1 MNMNN
6 MGPSPVITQ
15 ADAGL
20 SRFFA
25 RIYGLVGAGIGL
37 SAVVAALMLFVFP
50 ENMIAIMT
58 GGRLIYLGALG
69 LELALVFVASSAARR
84 NTPWALPLFLIY
96 SALNGFTM
104 SFIIAAYTGAEV
116 VGAFVSSAVVFFIMA
131 AIGATTKKDLSG
143 MAKALIAGLIGII
156 IAGVVNIFLGSGMM
170 SFLVSVASVVIFS
183 GLIAYENQL
192 IKRVYGQTHGQVHD
206 GWAISMALSLYLD
219 FINLFLSILNLF
231 GRRN

>member
-1 MNMNN
+1 MDMNN
-6 MGPSPVITQ
+6 MGQSPIITQ

-25 RIYGLVGAGIGL
+25 KIYSLVGMGIGL
-37 SAVVAALMLFVFP
+37 SAVIAALMLFVFP

-58 GGRLIYLGALG
+58 GGRMIYLGAIF

-84 NTPWALPLFLIY
+84 NTPWALPLFLVY

-104 SFIIAAYTGAEV
+104 SFVIAAYTGAQV
-116 VGAFVSSAVVFFIMA
+116 VGAFVSSAAVFFIMA

-156 IAGVVNIFLGSGMM
+156 IAGLVNAFLGSGMM
-170 SFLVSVASVVIFS
+170 SLLISVVTVVIFS
-183 GLIAYENQL
+183 GLIAYENQI
-192 IKRVYGQTHGQVHD
+192 IKRDYGQTRGQVSD

>member
-1 MNMNN
+1 MDMNN
-6 MGPSPVITQ
+6 MGQSPIITQ

-25 RIYGLVGAGIGL
+25 KIYSLVGMGIGL
-37 SAVVAALMLFVFP
+37 SAVIAALMLFVFP

-58 GGRLIYLGALG
+58 GGRMIYLGAIF

-84 NTPWALPLFLIY
+84 NTPWALPLFLVY

-104 SFIIAAYTGAEV
+104 SFVIAAYTGAQV
-116 VGAFVSSAVVFFIMA
+116 VGAFVSSAAVFFIMA

-156 IAGVVNIFLGSGMM
+156 IAGLVNAFLGSGMM
-170 SFLVSVASVVIFS
+170 SLLISVVTVVIFS
-183 GLIAYENQL
+183 GLIAYENQI
-192 IKRVYGQTHGQVHD
+192 IKRVYGQTRGQVSD

-219 FINLFLSILNLF
+219 FINLFVSILNLF

>member
-1 MNMNN
+1 
-6 MGPSPVITQ
+6 MGQSPIITQ

-25 RIYGLVGAGIGL
+25 KIYSLVGMGIGL
-37 SAVVAALMLFVFP
+37 SAVIAALMLFVFP

-58 GGRLIYLGALG
+58 GGRMIYLGAIF
-69 LELALVFVASSAARR
+69 LELALVFVALSAARR
-84 NTPWALPLFLIY
+84 NTPWALPLFLVY

-104 SFIIAAYTGAEV
+104 SFVIAAYTGAQV
-116 VGAFVSSAVVFFIMA
+116 VGAFVSSAAVFFIMA

-143 MAKALIAGLIGII
+143 MAKALMAGLIGII
-156 IAGVVNIFLGSGMM
+156 IAGLVNAFLGSGMM
-170 SFLVSVASVVIFS
+170 SLLISVVTVVIFS
-183 GLIAYENQL
+183 GLIAYENQI
-192 IKRVYGQTHGQVHD
+192 IKRVYGQTRGQVSD

>member
-1 MNMNN
+1 
-6 MGPSPVITQ
+6 MGQSPIITQ

-25 RIYGLVGAGIGL
+25 KIYSLVGMGIGL
-37 SAVVAALMLFVFP
+37 SAVIAALMLFVFP

-58 GGRLIYLGALG
+58 GGRMIYLGAIF

-84 NTPWALPLFLIY
+84 NTPWALPLFLVY

-104 SFIIAAYTGAEV
+104 SFVIAAYTGAQV
-116 VGAFVSSAVVFFIMA
+116 VGVFVSSAAVFFIMA

-143 MAKALIAGLIGII
+143 MAKALMAGLIGII
-156 IAGVVNIFLGSGMM
+156 IAGLVNAFLGSGMM
-170 SFLVSVASVVIFS
+170 SLLISVVTVVIFS
-183 GLIAYENQL
+183 GLIAYENQI
-192 IKRVYGQTHGQVHD
+192 IKRVYGQTRGQVSD

>member
-1 MNMNN
+1 MDMNN
-6 MGPSPVITQ
+6 MGQSPIITQ

-25 RIYGLVGAGIGL
+25 KIYSLVGMGIGL
-37 SAVVAALMLFVFP
+37 SAVIAALMLFVFT

-58 GGRLIYLGALG
+58 GGRMIYLGAIF

-84 NTPWALPLFLIY
+84 NTPWALPLFLVY

-104 SFIIAAYTGAEV
+104 SFVIAAYTGAQV
-116 VGAFVSSAVVFFIMA
+116 VGAFVSSAAVFFIMA

-156 IAGVVNIFLGSGMM
+156 IAGLVNAFLGSGMM
-170 SFLVSVASVVIFS
+170 SLLISVVTVVIFS
-183 GLIAYENQL
+183 GLIAYENQI
-192 IKRVYGQTHGQVHD
+192 IKRVYGQTRGQVSD

>member
-1 MNMNN
+1 MDMNN
-6 MGPSPVITQ
+6 MGQSPIITQ

-25 RIYGLVGAGIGL
+25 KIYSLVGMGIGL
-37 SAVVAALMLFVFP
+37 SAVIAALMLFVFP

-58 GGRLIYLGALG
+58 GGRMIYLGAIF

-84 NTPWALPLFLIY
+84 NTPWALPLFLVY

-104 SFIIAAYTGAEV
+104 SFVIAAYTGAQV
-116 VGAFVSSAVVFFIMA
+116 VGAFVSSAAVFFIMA
-131 AIGATTKKDLSG
+131 VIGATTKKDLSG
-143 MAKALIAGLIGII
+143 MAKALMAGLIGII
-156 IAGVVNIFLGSGMM
+156 IAGLVNAFLGSGMM
-170 SFLVSVASVVIFS
+170 SLLISVVTVVIFS
-183 GLIAYENQL
+183 GLIAYENQI
-192 IKRVYGQTHGQVHD
+192 IKRVYGQTRGQVSD

>member
-1 MNMNN
+1 MDMNN
-6 MGPSPVITQ
+6 MGQSPIITQ

-25 RIYGLVGAGIGL
+25 KIYSLVGMGIGL
-37 SAVVAALMLFVFP
+37 SAVIAALMLFVFP

-58 GGRLIYLGALG
+58 GGRMIYLGAIF

-84 NTPWALPLFLIY
+84 NTPWALPLFLVY

-104 SFIIAAYTGAEV
+104 SFVIAAYTGAQV
-116 VGAFVSSAVVFFIMA
+116 VGVFVSSAAVFFIMA

-143 MAKALIAGLIGII
+143 MAKALMAGLIGII
-156 IAGVVNIFLGSGMM
+156 IAGLVNAFLGSGMM
-170 SFLVSVASVVIFS
+170 SLLISVVTVVIFS
-183 GLIAYENQL
+183 GLIAYENQI
-192 IKRVYGQTHGQVHD
+192 IKRVYGQTRGQVSD

>member
-1 MNMNN
+1 MDMNN
-6 MGPSPVITQ
+6 MGQSPIITQ

-25 RIYGLVGAGIGL
+25 KIYSLVGMGIGL
-37 SAVVAALMLFVFP
+37 SAVIAALMLFVFP

-58 GGRLIYLGALG
+58 GGRMIYLGAIF

-84 NTPWALPLFLIY
+84 NTPWTLPLFLVY

-104 SFIIAAYTGAEV
+104 SFVIAAYTGAQV
-116 VGAFVSSAVVFFIMA
+116 VGAFVSSAAVFFIMA

-156 IAGVVNIFLGSGMM
+156 IAGLVNAFLGSGMM
-170 SFLVSVASVVIFS
+170 SLLISVVTVVIFS
-183 GLIAYENQL
+183 GLIAYENQI
-192 IKRVYGQTHGQVHD
+192 IKRVYGQTRGQVSD

>member
-1 MNMNN
+1 MDMNN
-6 MGPSPVITQ
+6 MGQSPIITQ

-25 RIYGLVGAGIGL
+25 KIYSLVGMGIGL
-37 SAVVAALMLFVFP
+37 SAVIAALMLFVFP

-58 GGRLIYLGALG
+58 GGRMIYLGAIF
-69 LELALVFVASSAARR
+69 LELALVFVALSAARR
-84 NTPWALPLFLIY
+84 NTPWALPLFLVY

-104 SFIIAAYTGAEV
+104 SFVIAAYTGAQV
-116 VGAFVSSAVVFFIMA
+116 VGAFVSSAAVFFIMA

-143 MAKALIAGLIGII
+143 MAKALMAGLIGII
-156 IAGVVNIFLGSGMM
+156 IAGLVNAFLGSGMM
-170 SFLVSVASVVIFS
+170 SLLISVVTVVIFS
-183 GLIAYENQL
+183 GLIAYENQI
-192 IKRVYGQTHGQVHD
+192 IKRVYGQTRGQVSD

>member
-1 MNMNN
+1 
-6 MGPSPVITQ
+6 MGQSPIITQ

-25 RIYGLVGAGIGL
+25 KIYSLVGMGIGL
-37 SAVVAALMLFVFP
+37 SAVIAALMLFVFP

-58 GGRLIYLGALG
+58 GGRMIYLGAIF

-84 NTPWALPLFLIY
+84 NTPWALPLFLVY

-104 SFIIAAYTGAEV
+104 SFVIAAYTGAQV
-116 VGAFVSSAVVFFIMA
+116 VGAFVSSAAVFFIMA

-143 MAKALIAGLIGII
+143 MAKALMAGLIGII
-156 IAGVVNIFLGSGMM
+156 IAGLVNAFLGSGMM
-170 SFLVSVASVVIFS
+170 SLLISVVTVVIFS
-183 GLIAYENQL
+183 GLIAYENQI
-192 IKRVYGQTHGQVHD
+192 IKRVYGQTRGQVSD

>member
-1 MNMNN
+1 
-6 MGPSPVITQ
+6 MGQSPIITQ

-25 RIYGLVGAGIGL
+25 KIYSLVGMGIGL
-37 SAVVAALMLFVFP
+37 SAVIAALMLFVFP

-58 GGRLIYLGALG
+58 GGRMIYLGAIF

-84 NTPWALPLFLIY
+84 NAPWALPLFLVY

-104 SFIIAAYTGAEV
+104 SFVIAAYTGAQV

-131 AIGATTKKDLSG
+131 AIGATMKKDLSG
-143 MAKALIAGLIGII
+143 MAKALMAGLIGII
-156 IAGVVNIFLGSGMM
+156 IAGLVNAFLGSGMM
-170 SFLVSVASVVIFS
+170 SLLISVVTVVIFS
-183 GLIAYENQL
+183 GLIAYENQI
-192 IKRVYGQTHGQVHD
+192 IKRVYGQTRGQVSD

>member
-1 MNMNN
+1 MDMNN
-6 MGPSPVITQ
+6 MGQSPIITQ

-25 RIYGLVGAGIGL
+25 KIYSLVGMGIGL
-37 SAVVAALMLFVFP
+37 SAVIAALMLFVFP

-58 GGRLIYLGALG
+58 GGRMIYLGAIF

-84 NTPWALPLFLIY
+84 NTPWALPLFLVY

-104 SFIIAAYTGAEV
+104 SFVIAAYTGAQV
-116 VGAFVSSAVVFFIMA
+116 VGAFVSSAAVFFIMA

-156 IAGVVNIFLGSGMM
+156 IAGLVNAFLDSGMM
-170 SFLVSVASVVIFS
+170 SLLISVVTVVIFS
-183 GLIAYENQL
+183 GLIAYENQI
-192 IKRVYGQTHGQVHD
+192 IKRVYGQTRGQVSD

>member
-1 MNMNN
+1 MDMNN
-6 MGPSPVITQ
+6 MGQSPIITQ

-25 RIYGLVGAGIGL
+25 KIYSLVGMGIGL
-37 SAVVAALMLFVFP
+37 SAIISALMIYAFP
-50 ENMIAIMT
+50 DNMRAIMN
-58 GGRLIYLGALG
+58 GGQIIYLGAIF

-84 NTPWALPLFLIY
+84 NTPWALPLFLVY

-104 SFIIAAYTGAEV
+104 SFVIAAYTGAQV

-131 AIGATTKKDLSG
+131 AIGATIKKDLSG
-143 MAKALIAGLIGII
+143 MAKALMAGLIGII
-156 IAGVVNIFLGSGMM
+156 IAGLVNAFLGSGMM
-170 SFLVSVASVVIFS
+170 SLLISVVTVVIFS
-183 GLIAYENQL
+183 GLIAYENQI
-192 IKRVYGQTHGQVHD
+192 IKRVYGQTRGQVSD

>member
-1 MNMNN
+1 MDMNN
-6 MGPSPVITQ
+6 MGQSPIITQ

-25 RIYGLVGAGIGL
+25 KIYSLVGMGIGL
-37 SAVVAALMLFVFP
+37 SAVIAALMLFVFP

-58 GGRLIYLGALG
+58 GGRMIYLGAIF

-84 NTPWALPLFLIY
+84 NTPWALPLFLVY

-104 SFIIAAYTGAEV
+104 SFVIAAYTGAQV

-131 AIGATTKKDLSG
+131 AIGATMKKDLSG
-143 MAKALIAGLIGII
+143 MAKALMAGLIGII
-156 IAGVVNIFLGSGMM
+156 IAGLVNAFLGSGMM
-170 SFLVSVASVVIFS
+170 SLLISVVTVVIFS
-183 GLIAYENQL
+183 GLIAYENQI
-192 IKRVYGQTHGQVHD
+192 IKRVYGQTRGQVSD

>member
-1 MNMNN
+1 MDMNN
-6 MGPSPVITQ
+6 MGQSPIITQ

-25 RIYGLVGAGIGL
+25 KIYSLVGMGIGL
-37 SAVVAALMLFVFP
+37 SAVIAALMLFVFP

-58 GGRLIYLGALG
+58 GGRMIYLGAIF

-84 NTPWALPLFLIY
+84 NTPWALPLFLVY

-104 SFIIAAYTGAEV
+104 SFVIAAYTGAQV
-116 VGAFVSSAVVFFIMA
+116 VGAFVSSAAVFFIMA

-143 MAKALIAGLIGII
+143 MAKALMAGLIGII
-156 IAGVVNIFLGSGMM
+156 IAGLVNAFLGSGMM
-170 SFLVSVASVVIFS
+170 SLLISVVTVVIFS
-183 GLIAYENQL
+183 GLIAYENQI
-192 IKRVYGQTHGQVHD
+192 IKRVYGQTRGQVSD

>member
-1 MNMNN
+1 MDMNQ

-25 RIYGLVGAGIGL
+25 KIYGLVGMGIGL
-37 SAVVAALMLFVFP
+37 SAIISALMIFVFP
-50 ENMIAIMT
+50 ENMYAIRS
-58 GGRLIYLGALG
+58 GGRMIYLGAIF
-69 LELALVFVASSAARR
+69 LEIALVFVASSAARR

-96 SALNGFTM
+96 SAMNGFTL
-104 SFIIAAYTGAEV
+104 SFVIAAYTGAEV
-116 VGAFVSSAVVFFIMA
+116 VGAFVSSAAVFFIMA
-131 AIGATTKKDLSG
+131 AVGATIKKDLSG

-156 IAGVVNIFLGSGMM
+156 IAGLVNLFLGSGMI
-170 SFLVSVASVVIFS
+170 SLLINLVTVVIFS
-183 GLIAYENQL
+183 GLIAYENQM
-192 IKRVYGQTHGQVHD
+192 IKRVYGQTRGQVTD

-219 FINLFLSILNLF
+219 FINLFLSILNIF